1 MVAEAVVDCETL
13 ISSIADEKAHQLGF
27 RYWAYS
33 AWSGMPP
40 ERMWSRHNLP
50 RDLWSAYLQML
61 GSSAHG
67 LPMRWDL
74 DRLPDAAMYVTA
86 PNDRLP
92 DLLRRHDIGCGLQ
105 LPLYEAGELVATLVL
120 ASNSAQG
127 NRARQVVFRQG
138 LGMLTE
144 LHALCMP
151 PQGTPPWAARLAG
164 TVPGE
169 DQVAAKG
176 ASDPAGGTPTKPVL
190 SAAPLSCGAMSSGV
204 A

>member
-13 ISSIADEKAHQLGF
+13 IASIADEKADQLGF

-33 AWSGMPP
+33 AWAGEP
-40 ERMWSRHNLP
+40 RKRLWSRHNLP
-50 RDLWSAYLQML
+50 QDLWSAYLQML

-74 DRLPDAAMYVTA
+74 DRLPDAAMCRAA

-127 NRARQVVFRQG
+127 NRARQVVFQQG

-144 LHALCMP
+144 LHALCVAP
-151 PQGTPPWAARLAG
+151 PATSAVPPA
-164 TVPGE
+164 VPLR
-169 DQVAAKG
+169 
-176 ASDPAGGTPTKPVL
+176 PLTL
-190 SAAPLSCGAMSSGV
+190 SASL
-204 A
+204 